1 MSDEVFEYKD
11 QLAYVPE
18 SRILEILKET
28 RDTIGSIRFKGIEVS
43 IKKSSDPTP
52 GQFWCWIG

>member
-18 SRILEILKET
+18 SRILEILKEN
-28 RDTIGSIRFKGIEVS
+28 RDTIGSIRSVQFDLKGVLYH
-43 IKKSSDPTP
+43 
-52 GQFWCWIG
+52 G

>member
-18 SRILEILKET
+18 SRILEILKEN
-28 RDTIGSIRFKGIEVS
+28 RDTIGSIRFKGIEVHIS
-43 IKKSSDPTP
+43 I
-52 GQFWCWIG
+52 

>member
-18 SRILEILKET
+18 SRILEILT
-28 RDTIGSIRFKGIEVS
+28 VQFDLKGVLYH
-43 IKKSSDPTP
+43 
-52 GQFWCWIG
+52 G